1 MYLLYH
7 IYSEVEAHKPK
18 GYSHMLGYEGGGGIC
33 WAIRGGGGGGCEHES
48 HGRLIIQ
55 TSRSEDH
62 ATMHDHDEVASMFVT
77 YHCAYYS
84 GGGGGGV

>member
-1 MYLLYH
+1 M
-7 IYSEVEAHKPK
+7 
-18 GYSHMLGYEGGGGIC
+18 
-33 WAIRGGGGGGCEHES
+33 RGGGGGCEHES

>member
-1 MYLLYH
+1 
-7 IYSEVEAHKPK
+7 
-18 GYSHMLGYEGGGGIC
+18 MLGYEGGGG
-33 WAIRGGGGGGCEHES
+33 GVCEHES

-62 ATMHDHDEVASMFVT
+62 ETMHDHDEVASMFVT

-84 GGGGGGV
+84 GGRGV

>member
-1 MYLLYH
+1 M
-7 IYSEVEAHKPK
+7 
-18 GYSHMLGYEGGGGIC
+18 
-33 WAIRGGGGGGCEHES
+33 RGGGGCEHES

-55 TSRSEDH
+55 TSLSEDH